1 MQSVRNYRKV
11 DYSQALSYDFSRLCT
26 RIVKDNLDLSLFRKY
41 GFTTSKTINVTNDI
55 VVVRIFGKKTDVIT
69 FRFENRCGVEPTFD
83 INVSRVSEELL
94 ESLLMGFKSIKSS
107 VDEYFTFL

>member
-41 GFTTSKTINVTNDI
+41 GFSTSKTINVTNDV
-55 VVVRIFGKKTDVIT
+55 VVVRVFGKKTDVIT
-69 FRFENRCGVEPTFD
+69 FRFENCCGVKPTFD
-83 INVSRVSEELL
+83 INVSRVNEELL
-94 ESLLMGFKSIKSS
+94 ESLLMSINSIKSS
-107 VDEYFTFL
+107 FDEYFTF

>member
-1 MQSVRNYRKV
+1 MQGLRKYNKV

-26 RIVKDNLDLSLFRKY
+26 RIVKDNLDLNLFKKY
-41 GFTTSKTINVTNDI
+41 GFTTSKTINVSDDV
-55 VVVRIFGKKTDVIT
+55 VVVRVFGKKTDVIT

-94 ESLLMGFKSIKSS
+94 ESLLISINGIKSS
-107 VDEYFTFL
+107 IDGYFTF